1 LIISLKSSFLASI
14 DLKDENSM
22 AYHVSLKGEI
32 PQTGPNTQAHVGS
45 RLLTLRFLDIVQ
57 ALDKEID
64 DGENVETASGRKNIF
79 VLKKMVRL
87 RVGFVLTRTLIAF
100 FIQDLSDW
108 TTTISKVSSLLQKD
122 KEKEENS
129 RNTGKTGQV
138 LTENQR
144 IGRELYLF
152 AEWHERKSLVSQ
164 IYVNVG
170 MACLGI
176 RRLLQVF
183 YKSLAILHL

>member
-1 LIISLKSSFLASI
+1 LGKVPKSSGLLAHILS
-14 DLKDENSM
+14 
-22 AYHVSLKGEI
+22 YCRVFPPP
-32 PQTGPNTQAHVGS
+32 PQ
-45 RLLTLRFLDIVQ
+45 
-57 ALDKEID
+57 
-64 DGENVETASGRKNIF
+64 
-79 VLKKMVRL
+79 
-87 RVGFVLTRTLIAF
+87 AF

-108 TTTISKVSSLLQKD
+108 TTTISKASSLLQKD
-122 KEKEENS
+122 KEKEKNS